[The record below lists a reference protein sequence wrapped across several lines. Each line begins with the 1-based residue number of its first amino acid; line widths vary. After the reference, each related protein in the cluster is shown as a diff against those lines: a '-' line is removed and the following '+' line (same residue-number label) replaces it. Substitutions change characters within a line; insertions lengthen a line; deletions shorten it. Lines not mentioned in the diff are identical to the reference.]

1 MQFFNLKTKQMVE
14 IADAEVSKRRSVRV
28 TSGGSKQERYA
39 AVAEVRVDGKPL
51 KLFKFVDRATF
62 DRLPGPEIT

>member
-14 IADAEVSKRRSVRV
+14 IPDADVSKRRSVRV
-28 TSGGSKQERYA
+28 TSGGQKQERYA
-39 AVAEVRVDGKPL
+39 AVAEIKVDGKPL

-62 DRLPGPEIT
+62 DRLPGPEIS